1 MIRVAFDFDGV
12 IADTTSKKINWL
24 KENKNISLN
33 RVDKTNF
40 YKLLSSF
47 YSNYEIDELYKCM
60 SKSIFIEDVLL
71 STEEVTNALNSLKK
85 ISNMYEIYIVS
96 SRTPNML
103 KSVKKWLKLN
113 DANKYIKKIIS
124 SSNRSKQD
132 ICVMNNIDFLC
143 DDDVRH
149 LLDEK
154 IKNRLLFSSDK
165 YQGNSSIMLVSSWD
179 EIVDA
184 LDKIYMKGF

>member
-113 DANKYIKKIIS
+113 DADKYIKKIIS

>member
-71 STEEVTNALNSLKK
+71 STEEVTNALSSLKK

-113 DANKYIKKIIS
+113 DVDKYIKKIIS

>member
-71 STEEVTNALNSLKK
+71 STEEVTNALSSLKK

-113 DANKYIKKIIS
+113 DADKYIKKIIS